1 MSAII
6 ISVRTT
12 IEEVSVT
19 RQGVK
24 RKACAATFYAI
35 PGFVAFLNVRVV

>member
-12 IEEVSVT
+12 MEEVFIT
-19 RQGVK
+19 RKGVK
-24 RKACAATFYAI
+24 RKNCAATFYAI
-35 PGFVAFLNVRVV
+35 PGFVAVLKVPVV